1 MTNSNT
7 HSGIRK
13 ITLAGL
19 LVTLGIVYGDIGTSP
34 LYVLKAIIAGGN
46 GISEL
51 LVLGGISCIF
61 WTLTLQTTI
70 KYVLITLRADNH
82 GEGGIFALFAL
93 LKKKSTMMV
102 IITMIGGSTLL
113 ADGVITPAITVTSA
127 IEGLGIIK
135 PDIQVIPLVLLILT
149 ALFSFQRFGSN
160 IIGKLFGP
168 IMLVWFLMLGV
179 LGVSQIVT
187 LPHVMLAINP
197 YYAVKLLIEYPS
209 GILLLGAVFL
219 ATTGAEALYSDL
231 GHCGIKNI
239 RISWIFVKTMLVLTY
254 FGQGAW
260 ILNHPAQA
268 VTANP
273 FFAIMP
279 SWFLLPGI
287 IIATSAAVIASQALI
302 SGSYTLVSEAISLN
316 FWPKFKVNYPS
327 VIIGQVY
334 IPLVNWFLWVACCF
348 VVVFFGSS
356 SKMEAAYGLS
366 ITITML
372 MTTSLLSAW
381 LSSKKFGKIY
391 RFVILGTYLTI
402 EGVFLAANLNK
413 FMHGGWFT
421 IILALV
427 FFVLMYGWYYGRKI
441 KNRYITFTNLEN
453 YLDHFKVLKNDISIP
468 FISSNLVYITKADEP
483 MELESKI
490 IYSIF
495 RKHPK
500 RANTYFLLH
509 VDNDEAPNTFEYT
522 VNQIIPGT
530 LIKIDFKLGFKIER
544 RINLYFREVIEDMV
558 ERGEFSLQS
567 PFESLRQFDIT
578 SNFLFVNLDRVL
590 TVDYKLHGWER
601 FVMNLHNVLR
611 SISSNDVKA
620 LGLDTSSTIEEK
632 IPILLPYNEST
643 RIRRGKIVEREG

>member
-1 MTNSNT
+1 MSESN
-7 HSGIRK
+7 HPSGIRK

-19 LVTLGIVYGDIGTSP
+19 IVTLGIVYGDIGTSP
-34 LYVLKAIIAGGN
+34 LYVLKAIISGGS
-46 GISEL
+46 GISDL

-93 LKKKSTMMV
+93 LKKKSTLMV
-102 IITMIGGSTLL
+102 FITMIGGSTLL

-127 IEGLGIIK
+127 IEGLKIIN
-135 PDIQVIPLVLLILT
+135 PNIAVIPLVLLILT
-149 ALFSFQRFGSN
+149 CLFSFQRFGSN

-168 IMLVWFLMLGV
+168 IMLVWFLMLGI
-179 LGVSQIVT
+179 LGVAQIVT
-187 LPHVMLAINP
+187 LPHVLMAINP
-197 YYAVKLLIEYPS
+197 YYAIKLLIEYPS

-260 ILNHPAQA
+260 VLNHPTQA
-268 VTANP
+268 LMENP

-279 SWFLLPGI
+279 DWFLLPGI
-287 IIATSAAVIASQALI
+287 IIATAAAIIASQALI

-316 FWPKFKVNYPS
+316 FWPKFKINYPS
-327 VIIGQVY
+327 IIIGQVY
-334 IPLVNWFLWVACCF
+334 IPFVNWFLWIACCF

-356 SKMEAAYGLS
+356 SSMEAAYGLS

-372 MTTSLLSAW
+372 MTTLLLSNW
-381 LSSKKFGKIY
+381 LSTKKFGKVYRILILVIY
-391 RFVILGTYLTI
+391 LSI
-402 EGVFLAANLNK
+402 EGIFLIANLNK

-441 KNRYITFTNLEN
+441 KNRYITFTNLDN
-453 YLDHFKVLKNDISIP
+453 YLEHFKVLKNDTKIP
-468 FISSNLVYITKADEP
+468 YLSANLVYITKADEP
-483 MELESKI
+483 MEIESKI

-509 VDNDEAPNTFEYT
+509 IDNDDAPNTFEYK
-522 VNQIIPGT
+522 VNPIIPGT
-530 LIKIDFKLGFKIER
+530 LFKIDFKLGFKIER

-558 ERGEFSLQS
+558 RSGEFSLQS

-590 TVDYKLHGWER
+590 TVDYKMHGWER
-601 FVMNLHNVLR
+601 FVMNLHNILR
-611 SISSNDVKA
+611 SISSNDVKS

-632 IPILLPYNEST
+632 IPILLPYNEKT
-643 RIRRGKIVEREG
+643 RIRKAKF